1 MYNLKILRVVL
12 VLSTLPMA
20 TTAKQLTSP
29 DEVVAKIV
37 AQEQA
42 DRSNCEKMPFQ
53 IAHFFFYLTRQ
64 AGNSASE
71 DPDAVATKLPGGSKP
86 QAT

>member
-1 MYNLKILRVVL
+1 MYNLKILPVVL

-42 DRSNCEKMPFQ
+42 EVRVP
-53 IAHFFFYLTRQ
+53 
-64 AGNSASE
+64 
-71 DPDAVATKLPGGSKP
+71 SK
-86 QAT
+86 